1 MYTIAHTCV
10 LTMCPMSA
18 PHLSPQ
24 QTLRTHMCSPW
35 HIFITRTQ
43 TSSNPTT
50 FLVQDSHFWRV
61 PLLPLTPNHSCG
73 RIPILKGLFFF
84 LKADSHFWKVLP
96 FLFLRRVLF
105 HLFRTIHSSRLFFL
119 TFGQDLPFQKI
130 LPSFPAELFLVDA
143 FIRSFEE
150 NSLSWKVTSSF

>member
-1 MYTIAHTCV
+1 MLCASVCV
-10 LTMCPMSA
+10 CVPL
-18 PHLSPQ
+18 
-24 QTLRTHMCSPW
+24 
-35 HIFITRTQ
+35 TRTLIHVHNSAHVCPYHVPHG
-43 TSSNPTT
+43 TSSSLEPKPAAIP
-50 FLVQDSHFWRV
+50 QHFWYR
-61 PLLPLTPNHSCG
+61 TPTSGEFPFSPSPPTHSCG

-130 LPSFPAELFLVDA
+130 LPSFPAELFLVAA
-143 FIRSFEE
+143 FIQSFEE